1 MSTDILF
8 TKVRIRFKMVRTI
21 KSKSSGTNFYRP
33 ICTVFKKKESR
44 HYKYTASNAKAAA
57 QFAVASLCFKDKAQ
71 L

>member
-8 TKVRIRFKMVRTI
+8 TKVRFKMVRTI
-21 KSKSSGTNFYRP
+21 KSKSSGTDFYRP
-33 ICTVFKKKESR
+33 TCTVFAFIE
-44 HYKYTASNAKAAA
+44 HYTASNAKAAA